1 MKTIKTLFGIITI
14 LILVSQGNGISQ
26 QLGDK
31 VYLMSTTEV
40 SLGKLEAYHAF
51 NSREL
56 LPLMEENGYTTIA
69 VWQTI
74 VGNIEEVIF
83 VAEFDNMEAYH
94 KARVSLLSSIDWQT
108 VSKKLDSLT
117 KSIYTRLLSTAP
129 F

>member
-1 MKTIKTLFGIITI
+1 MKAVNTFFGIITI
-14 LILVSQGNGISQ
+14 LILLSQSNGMTQ

-31 VYLMSTTEV
+31 VYWMSIIEV
-40 SLGKLEAYHAF
+40 SVGKLESYHAF

-83 VAEFDNMEAYH
+83 VSEFENMEAYH
-94 KARVSLLSSIDWQT
+94 KARINLLSSIDWQT

-117 KSIYTRLLSTAP
+117 KSIHTRLLSTAP

>member
-1 MKTIKTLFGIITI
+1 MKSINAFFGIITI
-14 LILVSQGNGISQ
+14 LILLSQSNGMAQ

-31 VYLMSTTEV
+31 VYWMSTIEV
-40 SLGKLEAYHAF
+40 SVGKLESYHAF

-83 VAEFDNMEAYH
+83 VAEFESMEAYH

-117 KSIYTRLLSTAP
+117 KSIHTRLLSTAP

>member
-1 MKTIKTLFGIITI
+1 MKAVNTFFGIITI
-14 LILVSQGNGISQ
+14 LILLSQSNGMTQ

-31 VYLMSTTEV
+31 VYWMSIIEV
-40 SLGKLEAYHAF
+40 SVGKLESYHAF

-83 VAEFDNMEAYH
+83 VSEFENMEAYH

-117 KSIYTRLLSTAP
+117 KSIHTRLLSTAP

>member
-1 MKTIKTLFGIITI
+1 MKAVNTFFGINTF
-14 LILVSQGNGISQ
+14 LILLSQSSGMAQ

-31 VYLMSTTEV
+31 VYWMSTVEV
-40 SLGKLEAYHAF
+40 SVGKLESYHAF

-83 VAEFDNMEAYH
+83 VAEFESMEAYH
-94 KARVSLLSSIDWQT
+94 KARKSLLSSIDWSN
-108 VSKKLDSLT
+108 VSRKLDSLI
-117 KSIYTRLLSTAP
+117 KSIHTRLLSAVP

>member
-1 MKTIKTLFGIITI
+1 MA
-14 LILVSQGNGISQ
+14 Q

-117 KSIYTRLLSTAP
+117 KRIYTRLLSTAP

>member
-1 MKTIKTLFGIITI
+1 MKAVNTFFGIITI
-14 LILVSQGNGISQ
+14 LILLSQNNGMTQ

-31 VYLMSTTEV
+31 VYWMSIIKV
-40 SLGKLEAYHAF
+40 SVGKLESYHAF

-83 VAEFDNMEAYH
+83 VSEFENMEAYH

-117 KSIYTRLLSTAP
+117 KSIHTRLLSTAP

>member
-1 MKTIKTLFGIITI
+1 MKSINTFFGIITI
-14 LILVSQGNGISQ
+14 LILLSQSNGMAQ

-31 VYLMSTTEV
+31 VYWMSTIEV
-40 SLGKLEAYHAF
+40 SVGKLESYHAF

-83 VAEFDNMEAYH
+83 VAEFESMEAYH

-117 KSIYTRLLSTAP
+117 KSIHTRLLSTAP

>member
-1 MKTIKTLFGIITI
+1 MKSINAFFGIITI
-14 LILVSQGNGISQ
+14 LILLSQSNCIAQ

-31 VYLMSTTEV
+31 VYWMSTIEV
-40 SLGKLEAYHAF
+40 SVGKLESYHAF

-83 VAEFDNMEAYH
+83 VAEFESMEAYH

-117 KSIYTRLLSTAP
+117 KSIHTRLLSTAP

>member
-1 MKTIKTLFGIITI
+1 MKAVNTFFGIITI
-14 LILVSQGNGISQ
+14 LILLSQSNGMTQ

-31 VYLMSTTEV
+31 VYWMSIIEV
-40 SLGKLEAYHAF
+40 SVGKLESYHAF

-83 VAEFDNMEAYH
+83 VAEFESMEAYH

-117 KSIYTRLLSTAP
+117 KSIHTRLLSTAP